1 MANSKVVWS
10 EGMLLTPQHMQR
22 SEIYLENFTKE
33 LQSEYFHDGI
43 FGLSELEIDDSLLSL
58 GKFGIKKA
66 KGVFK
71 DGTPFM
77 LEHEL
82 VIDIPEGSS
91 RDVIYLALPVY
102 KDGTLAVQF
111 GEHVNTRYK
120 SYDADI
126 YDNTEMNS
134 EPVKMQMANL
144 NISLKLGSKI
154 PENYLVIPVA
164 EVSEYVSGASVV
176 LNKAFVPQCLD
187 VKISGYMQDNIN
199 LIYDKLQGRIYQIS
213 SRMNNSNNNKSYQ
226 SMIRDYMWMSA
237 LGEWVPVWR
246 EYSQNEYL
254 KISPKDFYFRCI
266 SMLGSMYGLEGK
278 IMPEMQMWNFNEL
291 YGMFSKLF
299 SLIHECLREV
309 QSDNVTYL
317 PWDTSLYASRHLL
330 RAMVMDRSLYRD
342 SSFVLVVSSPTF
354 SAASLVSDFPK
365 SCKLAGNSEIANIVI
380 NALSGVPMRNLSVAP
395 SELKSKNN
403 AAYFEIDTRSELWQN
418 IVNNDEPIA
427 LHIDDRFSDLTVEL
441 NVIK

>member
-164 EVSEYVSGASVV
+164 EISEYVSGASVV

-213 SRMNNSNNNKSYQ
+213 SRMN
-226 SMIRDYMWMSA
+226 I
-237 LGEWVPVWR
+237 
-246 EYSQNEYL
+246 
-254 KISPKDFYFRCI
+254 
-266 SMLGSMYGLEGK
+266 
-278 IMPEMQMWNFNEL
+278 
-291 YGMFSKLF
+291 
-299 SLIHECLREV
+299 
-309 QSDNVTYL
+309 
-317 PWDTSLYASRHLL
+317 
-330 RAMVMDRSLYRD
+330 
-342 SSFVLVVSSPTF
+342 
-354 SAASLVSDFPK
+354 
-365 SCKLAGNSEIANIVI
+365 
-380 NALSGVPMRNLSVAP
+380 
-395 SELKSKNN
+395 
-403 AAYFEIDTRSELWQN
+403 
-418 IVNNDEPIA
+418 
-427 LHIDDRFSDLTVEL
+427 
-441 NVIK
+441 